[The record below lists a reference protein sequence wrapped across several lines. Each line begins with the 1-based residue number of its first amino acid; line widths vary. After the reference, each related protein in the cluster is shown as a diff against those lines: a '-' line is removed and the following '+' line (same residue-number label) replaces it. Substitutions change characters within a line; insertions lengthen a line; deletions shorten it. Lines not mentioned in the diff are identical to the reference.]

1 VDADVKT
8 HELEISME
16 AAAVLLSLAMHD
28 TETPVADLGGAL
40 ARMNGSLNEWRRQAA
55 TGGAVDDAT
64 RARLESDLA
73 VCIEGLQF
81 HDRLIQQLAAVR
93 KLLVRVVH
101 QEDTLNMAGFG
112 ARRWEDLLTMLRE
125 RLSVDSRHQLF
136 DLLMRT
142 GVVENDGRY
151 QGETKEGTVEL
162 FD

>member
-1 VDADVKT
+1 MTSAHCV
-8 HELEISME
+8 
-16 AAAVLLSLAMHD
+16 
-28 TETPVADLGGAL
+28 
-40 ARMNGSLNEWRRQAA
+40 
-55 TGGAVDDAT
+55 
-64 RARLESDLA
+64 ES
-73 VCIEGLQF
+73 LQF

-101 QEDTLNMAGFG
+101 EQDTLNMAGFG
-112 ARRWEDLLTMLRE
+112 ARRWEDLLSMLRE

-151 QGETKEGTVEL
+151 QNDCKEGTVEL